1 MQRLLDQMV
10 IFFNLFLFT
19 LLFLEQDTEFLKPST
34 ITSASESK
42 TEEALPTVEMPMLS
56 SNDMNTL
63 KNLQNDDTHKDTSL
77 QSQETSI
84 VLTPIQA
91 LKQKQKHLIQSGK
104 IIIIGFVFIFLVW
117 YGKLDPLGD
126 IPICILPPFLFLGSC
141 RTAAVEYVE
150 KYKIKHI
157 IRLGVG
163 FANTSG
169 DGVIYHD
176 YHIEDSPSQPISY
189 LFDKISADIEAAR
202 LANENVLVKFLSLF

>member
-10 IFFNLFLFT
+10 IFFNLFLLT
-19 LLFLEQDTEFLKPST
+19 LLEQDTEFLKPST

-63 KNLQNDDTHKDTSL
+63 KNLQNDDTHKDTAL

-104 IIIIGFVFIFLVW
+104 INHHWFFIYDFSSMVRKIRSIRRHSNLHFTSFSVPW
-117 YGKLDPLGD
+117 KLSN
-126 IPICILPPFLFLGSC
+126 GSC
-141 RTAAVEYVE
+141 
-150 KYKIKHI
+150 
-157 IRLGVG
+157 
-163 FANTSG
+163 
-169 DGVIYHD
+169 
-176 YHIEDSPSQPISY
+176 
-189 LFDKISADIEAAR
+189 
-202 LANENVLVKFLSLF
+202 